1 MNKDGTL
8 AKKKSKGRE
17 YTNDVW
23 YGRTVIKSCSRLDY
37 ATAQNIIDRKV
48 ANGEKVGDI
57 DEKLWPRSRYV
68 KNVDMLLI
76 FSQSMTIKQLIPN
89 LRLSLLD
96 NQLADTVLTML
107 LQMSD
112 SCIQLPC
119 PEENYDL
126 KMAP

>member
-48 ANGEKVGDI
+48 AHGEKPGDI
-57 DEKLWPRSRYV
+57 DEKMWPKSRYV
-68 KNVDMLLI
+68 PNENV
-76 FSQSMTIKQLIPN
+76 QT
-89 LRLSLLD
+89 
-96 NQLADTVLTML
+96 
-107 LQMSD
+107 
-112 SCIQLPC
+112 
-119 PEENYDL
+119 
-126 KMAP
+126 